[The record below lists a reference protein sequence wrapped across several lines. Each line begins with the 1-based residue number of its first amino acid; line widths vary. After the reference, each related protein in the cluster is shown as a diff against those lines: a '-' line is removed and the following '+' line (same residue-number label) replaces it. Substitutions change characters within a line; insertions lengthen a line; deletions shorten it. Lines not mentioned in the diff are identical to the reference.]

1 MGYWINAGAGGE
13 LGFEFLVDAE
23 AGGGVGDLA
32 EEGGGEAR
40 VEACE
45 AVVAEDVE
53 EGAGHGGGHG
63 ARAGLE
69 ADFNCRGVSMGG
81 DKRGGKGGGKQTQVE
96 GVSDAGGHG
105 GCAASEP
112 EGVVDWF
119 LF

>member
-69 ADFNCRGVSMGG
+69 ADFN
-81 DKRGGKGGGKQTQVE
+81 QVE